1 MGLGLRRRIRQRRKT
16 NTQHS
21 SMGVSR
27 MAPSRHLERL
37 AAAIFCVFLM
47 ITGVGLYGARRGGA
61 PPPPPPRYAK
71 LDAEVWDVLVA
82 GAGPAGLTAALFAA
96 RAGLRVA
103 VLGSDAGALAE
114 APALANFPGWR
125 GADGGEAWL
134 GDAKAQAAGA
144 GAAFAPPGLLAERL
158 RRDGDAWALDHE
170 DGTARAR
177 AVVVASG
184 SAPRRLG
191 AAGEAELWGAGVH
204 SCAVCDG
211 SLYAGRTV
219 VVVGG
224 GDAAVDAACLL
235 ARHASRV
242 VVVHRRAELRANNA
256 PALAAMDAAAN
267 VEVMTPYVV
276 EAWRGQKTLAGAAL
290 RHAETGAT
298 RDVAADGA
306 FVLIGD
312 VPATAWLAGGPVA
325 LSESGHVVLAPGS
338 QATSAAGV
346 FAAGGA
352 HDATYRQ
359 AITAAAAGAAAA
371 MDAERWLR
379 SHGAPPK
386 PRAAPPL
393 SESATG
399 PPPPPPVAD
408 DCALETVAC
417 LRRVVAA
424 HDVVVFH
431 KPRCPYCRKAFE
443 ALRRAGAEPRA
454 IDVSRR
460 PGVQDALAAMT
471 GRRTVPNVFIG
482 GASVGGGDETV
493 ALRRNGELRPLID
506 AARAS

>member
-1 MGLGLRRRIRQRRKT
+1 VGLGLRRRIRQRRKT

-37 AAAIFCVFLM
+37 AAAIFGVFLM

-61 PPPPPPRYAK
+61 APPPPRFAK

-114 APALANFPGWR
+114 APGLANFPGWR
-125 GADGGEAWL
+125 GADGGEGWL
-134 GDAKAQAAGA
+134 GDAKAQAVAA

-219 VVVGG
+219 LVVGG

-306 FVLIGD
+306 FVLI
-312 VPATAWLAGGPVA
+312 
-325 LSESGHVVLAPGS
+325 SVLRPWR
-338 QATSAAGV
+338 
-346 FAAGGA
+346 F
-352 HDATYRQ
+352 
-359 AITAAAAGAAAA
+359 
-371 MDAERWLR
+371 
-379 SHGAPPK
+379 
-386 PRAAPPL
+386 PR
-393 SESATG
+393 
-399 PPPPPPVAD
+399 D
-408 DCALETVAC
+408 FD
-417 LRRVVAA
+417 R
-424 HDVVVFH
+424 
-431 KPRCPYCRKAFE
+431 
-443 ALRRAGAEPRA
+443 
-454 IDVSRR
+454 
-460 PGVQDALAAMT
+460 
-471 GRRTVPNVFIG
+471 
-482 GASVGGGDETV
+482 
-493 ALRRNGELRPLID
+493 ELR
-506 AARAS
+506 